1 MRLPKA
7 RGWGWLAVL
16 LLGAGMLWAQSN
28 STGAVT
34 GTVTDP
40 SGAVVPGAVVH
51 LDQASHNVH
60 LSTTASSTGNFA
72 FQHLAPGAY
81 RVSVSAKGFK
91 RQTAVVIVQV
101 GQVAN
106 LPAKLQVGSSTTTV
120 EVTGAATGVQVN
132 TSTATVAGIVGREQI
147 KNLPSINR
155 NFLDLAQLQPGV
167 QLVDGG
173 NFDPTKNGF
182 AGLSVEGAEG
192 RTTEINVNGL
202 DITDQ
207 TVGTT
212 TMNIPDNSIQ
222 EFQVSQSSGDTSSD
236 IGNTGQVNIDTRT
249 GTNAWHGDGFALYR
263 SARFAANPT
272 LSTTKPPFKENDDG
286 LDFGGPLWK
295 NKLFFFVSGERRY
308 DDEESSV
315 DMPDFPNFTGFFP
328 TPGEEKM
335 GSARLDWQVSPS
347 LHIFDWFNDDA
358 AELVPPSVV
367 GGTSLQPFQNEN
379 ESPANELTVEWSSSR
394 FTNAFHYGHLDM
406 FNHIISV
413 PVAGV
418 PDFGGV
424 GIDFDTGESFG
435 PNLLAPQH
443 TFQINDEFKYD
454 GSVYFG
460 NHTLRYGA
468 EFNHIAVDVYAAFF
482 ASGPQVSATYASG
495 LAKVKAAGGDP
506 TNPADFYPDQGVT
519 FGNGLGYFSN
529 LPVHGNPF
537 GGVYNFRKAFYI
549 ADSWRVRPNLTLNY
563 GVHFERDP
571 GEVNTDLAHPAVI
584 GQAFPQFAKAA
595 SVPNNWS
602 PTAGLVWDPTGH
614 GTTVIRIG
622 AGMYYENDINN
633 NVMFERSNYI
643 SNSIAPGFPS
653 TGVGGRPVDN
663 ATGTCVFLC
672 AGGGQS
678 LTGDTIASLTSAMMA
693 AQAAIQSSYAA
704 LPQTPLANPAILA
717 GGSATALIPGDA
729 TPGSNNTG
737 NPLFDD
743 TYRTPYSVQMNIG
756 IQHQFAQGVVFS
768 GNFVSNRG
776 FDLLII
782 QDENLVGDANYL
794 NQAVVKGAIQSTA
807 SDLNVTQGTSPLAT
821 LDNLVAAIGTTC
833 NCPGTAKAPNPMN
846 GKTITQ
852 GVVQGELLGGNTAG
866 LSIGA
871 GQNSVIGSPAYAF
884 GGINPNFGNMQ
895 ADRNLGMSNYHALQ
909 LKLMIQRPSLLG
921 WAHASNLVVSYALGR
936 LDSTQ
941 FDQSFAPIA
950 IDNVNPRMFYGP
962 NGYDRTQQFSIGGT
976 FQMPWGF
983 TLATV
988 NHFDT
993 GMPVTPTLSRVGLGS
1008 GEIFATDWTGDGTT
1022 GDVLPGANL
1031 GAYNRS
1037 LSAAGL
1043 QSVITA
1049 YNSHD
1054 AGTLTPAGKAL
1065 VSAGLANVADLQAL
1079 GLVMPY
1085 AASVTSGQLA
1095 PDSFLDSDL
1104 KISRAF
1110 RVSEHLTITP
1120 EIQCFNLFNV
1130 GNYDPPGDIMSGTIA
1145 TGYNPAALGFGNSGS
1160 ITDTTGANDVRK
1172 YGLNTG
1178 VFAEG
1183 IPRAFEGGISF
1194 SF

>member
-1 MRLPKA
+1 MKLLRA
-7 RGWGWLAVL
+7 RGLGWLAVL
-16 LLGAGMLWAQSN
+16 VLGTGMLWAQSN
-28 STGAVT
+28 STGAIT

-40 SGAVVPGAVVH
+40 SGAVVPGATVH
-51 LDQASHNVH
+51 LDQLSHNVH
-60 LSTTASSTGNFA
+60 LAMQASSSGQFT
-72 FQHLAPGAY
+72 FQHLQPGAY
-81 RVSVSAKGFK
+81 KVTVSAKGFK
-91 RQTAVVIVQV
+91 TQTAAVIVQV
-101 GQVAN
+101 GQVSS
-106 LPAKLQVGSSTTTV
+106 LPSHLQVGSSSTTV
-120 EVTGAATGVQVN
+120 EVTGAANAVQVN

-147 KNLPSINR
+147 QQLPSISR

-249 GTNAWHGDGFALYR
+249 GTNKWHGGGFAVYR
-263 SARFAANPT
+263 GAPFAANPT
-272 LSTTKPPFKENDDG
+272 LTQQKPPFKQNDDG
-286 LDFGGPLWK
+286 LSLGGPLWQ

-308 DDEESSV
+308 SDEMSSV

-335 GSARLDWQVSPS
+335 GDARLDWQATSS
-347 LHIFDWFNDDA
+347 LHVYDWYNIDSA
-358 AELVPPSVV
+358 KLVPPSVV

-379 ESPANELTVEWSSSR
+379 VSPSNELTVAWSTAR
-394 FTNAFHYGHLDM
+394 FTNEFHYGHLDM

-413 PVAGV
+413 PVPGV
-418 PDFGGV
+418 PNFPV

-454 GSVYFG
+454 GSAYFG
-460 NHTLRYGA
+460 SHTLRYGV
-468 EFNHIAVDVYAAFF
+468 ELNHIAVDVYAAFF

-495 LAKVKAAGGDP
+495 LTKLKAAGGDP
-506 TNPADFYPDQGVT
+506 LNPLDYYGDAGVT

-549 ADSWRVRPNLTLNY
+549 ADTWQIRPNLTLNY

-584 GQAFPQFAKAA
+584 GENFPQFAQAA
-595 SVPNNWS
+595 AVPNNWS

-614 GTTVIRIG
+614 GKTVIRIG

-653 TGVGGRPVDN
+653 SGSGGQPVKN
-663 ATGTCVFLC
+663 ATGACVFLC
-672 AGGGQS
+672 AGSGQS
-678 LTGDTIASLTSAMMA
+678 LTTQTIGSLAPAMQA
-693 AQAAIQSSYAA
+693 AQTAIQSSYAA

-717 GGSATALIPGDA
+717 GGSATALVNGDG

-743 TYRTPYSVQMNIG
+743 TYRTPYSVQFNAG
-756 IQHQFAQGVVFS
+756 VQHQFAQGVVLS
-768 GNFVSNRG
+768 ANFVSNRG
-776 FDLLII
+776 FDLLMIE
-782 QDENLVGDANYL
+782 DENQVGNSRYL
-794 NQAVVKGAIQSTA
+794 NKAVAAGAIGSTA
-807 SDLNVTQGTSPLAT
+807 TDLGVAQGTTPGAT
-821 LDNLVAAIGTTC
+821 MDNLVAAIGSTC
-833 NCPGTAKAPNPMN
+833 NCPKNKTLN
-846 GKTITQ
+846 GKTLTQ
-852 GVVQGELLGGNTAG
+852 VDVQGDLLGGDSAG
-866 LSIGA
+866 FSIGGGA
-871 GQNSVIGSPAYAF
+871 NGTIGSPSYAF
-884 GGINPNFGNMQ
+884 GGINPNFGNMS
-895 ADRNLGMSNYHALQ
+895 ADRNLGMSNYRALQ
-909 LKLMIQRPSLLG
+909 VQLLIQRPSLLRWIHG
-921 WAHASNLVVSYALGR
+921 SSMTISYALGR
-936 LDSTQ
+936 LDATQ
-941 FDQSFAPIA
+941 FDQSFAPVA
-950 IDNVNPRMFYGP
+950 IDNENPRMFYGP
-962 NGYDRTQQFSIGGT
+962 NGYDRTSQLSIGGI
-976 FQMPWGF
+976 FNLPWGIMF
-983 TLATV
+983 STV
-988 NHFDT
+988 NHFDS
-993 GMPVTPTLSRVGLGS
+993 GMPQTPTLSRVGLGS

-1037 LSAAGL
+1037 LGPNGL
-1043 QSVITA
+1043 QQVITA
-1049 YNSHD
+1049 YNTTY
-1054 AGTLTPAGKAL
+1054 AGMLTPAGKAL
-1065 VSAGLANVADLQAL
+1065 VNAGLANVGDLQAL

-1085 AASVTSGQLA
+1085 AASVTNGQLT
-1095 PDSFLDSDL
+1095 PDSFLDSDI
-1104 KISRAF
+1104 KITRAF
-1110 RVSEHLTITP
+1110 RVGEHLTITP
-1120 EIQCFNLFNV
+1120 EIQCFNVFNV

-1145 TGYNPAALGFGNSGS
+1145 TGYDPAALGFGNPGS
-1160 ITDTTGANDVRK
+1160 ITDSTGLDQVRK

-1194 SF
+1194 TF

>member
-1 MRLPKA
+1 MRMLRG
-7 RGWGWLAVL
+7 RGWGWLAVI

-60 LSTTASSTGNFA
+60 QTTAASSTGNFS

-81 RVSVSAKGFK
+81 KVTISAKGFQT
-91 RQTAVVIVQV
+91 QTAVVIVQV

-106 LPAKLQVGSSTTTV
+106 LPAKLQVGSSSTTV
-120 EVTGAATGVQVN
+120 EVTGTANAVQVN

-147 KNLPSINR
+147 AQLPSISR
-155 NFLDLAQLQPGV
+155 NFLDLAQMQPGV

-249 GTNAWHGDGFALYR
+249 GTNGFHGGGFALYR

-272 LSTTKPPFKENDDG
+272 LSTVKPPFKQNDDG

-308 DDEESSV
+308 ADEESSV

-328 TPGEEKM
+328 TPGWEKM
-335 GSARLDWQVSPS
+335 GSARLDWQVTPS

-358 AELVPPSVV
+358 TELVPPSVV
-367 GGTSLQPFQNEN
+367 GGTSLQPFSNEN
-379 ESPANELTVEWSSSR
+379 ESPANELTAEWSTSR

-413 PVAGV
+413 PVPGV
-418 PDFGGV
+418 PNFGGV

-443 TFQINDEFKYD
+443 TYQINDEFKYD

-468 EFNHIAVDVYAAFF
+468 ELNHIAVDVYAAFF

-495 LAKVKAAGGDP
+495 LAKVKAAGGNPLDP
-506 TNPADFYPDQGVT
+506 LDFYGDAGVT

-549 ADSWRVRPNLTLNY
+549 ADAWRIRPNLTLNY

-571 GEVNTDLAHPAVI
+571 GEVNGDLAHPAVI
-584 GQAFPQFAKAA
+584 GQAFPQFATAA
-595 SVPNNWS
+595 PVPNNWS

-643 SNSIAPGFPS
+643 SNSIAPAFPS
-653 TGVGGRPVDN
+653 TGSGGQPVLN
-663 ATGTCVFLC
+663 AAGACVFLC
-672 AGGGQS
+672 KGSGQS
-678 LTGDTIASLTSAMMA
+678 LTADTIGSLVPAMMA

-717 GGSATALIPGDA
+717 GGSGTALVAGDA

-743 TYRTPYSVQMNIG
+743 TYRTPYSVQMNAG
-756 IQHQFAQGVVFS
+756 IQHQFAQGVVLS
-768 GNFVSNRG
+768 ANFVSNRG

-782 QDENLVGDANYL
+782 QDENLVGDAHYL
-794 NQAVVKGAIQSTA
+794 NKAVAAGAINSTA
-807 SDLNVTQGTSPLAT
+807 ADLKVAQGATPQATMDNLAAAIQNGTVTQG
-821 LDNLVAAIGTTC
+821 
-833 NCPGTAKAPNPMN
+833 
-846 GKTITQ
+846 Q
-852 GVVQGELLGGNTAG
+852 VQGELLGGNTAG

-871 GQNSVIGSPAYAF
+871 GANGVIGSPAYAF
-884 GGINPNFGNMQ
+884 GGINPDFGNMA

-909 LKLMIQRPSLLG
+909 VKLMLQRPSLLS
-921 WAHASNLVVSYALGR
+921 WIHASNVTVSYALGR
-936 LDSTQ
+936 LDATQ

-950 IDNVNPRMFYGP
+950 TDNVDPRRFYGP
-962 NGYDRTQQFSIGGT
+962 NGYDRTNQLSIGGI
-976 FQMPWGF
+976 FQLPWGF
-983 TLATV
+983 TLSTV

-993 GMPVTPTLSRVGLGS
+993 GMPVTPVLSRVGLGS

-1022 GDVLPGANL
+1022 GDVLPGTNL

-1037 LSAAGL
+1037 LGPASL
-1043 QSVITA
+1043 QQVIQA
-1049 YNSHD
+1049 YNTHD
-1054 AGTLTPAGKAL
+1054 AGTLTPAGQAL
-1065 VSAGLANVADLQAL
+1065 VSAGLADVADLQAF

-1085 AASVTSGQLA
+1085 AAGVTSGQLT
-1095 PDSFLDSDL
+1095 PDSFLDTDL
-1104 KISRAF
+1104 KISKAF
-1110 RVSEHLTITP
+1110 RVGEHLTITP
-1120 EIQCFNLFNV
+1120 EVQCFNLFNI

-1145 TGYNPAALGFGNSGS
+1145 TGYDPAALGFGNSGS